1 MEQVYALGV
10 SCIEFVQYWF
20 EDWSW
25 YFELVNH
32 LSNPHNMLE
41 ILFPL
46 ISIFDSVFAS
56 QLLLVMAVGGWVNS
70 ITKWILLEDRP
81 FWWVRETTFY
91 TSPPQLYQTDQTCET
106 GPGSPSGHSCAA
118 AEVLI
123 LIIMWGQHIFNDRK
137 WSPWWKHAVYPFFA
151 ISIISVMLA
160 RLYIATHFPHQCL
173 LGAMIGVFLAP
184 ALCIYVSD
192 PFIWRYGSSTPVQNT
207 VVKHVIV
214 SVVMGS
220 IGLGMYWAMKFFG
233 IDPHYTVQL
242 AFRWCNSPSSIAV
255 STTPLYSLVHT
266 TAAMLSWSLCVTPA
280 VDRYRHNTTN
290 RSLLISIFATGLSIF
305 GFKQLEL
312 NITRANA
319 FFFYMSHFILNTV
332 KPAIFLVLIP
342 SLSMWPYS
350 SKEKIN

>member
-123 LIIMWGQHIFNDRK
+123 LIIMWGQHIFNDR
-137 WSPWWKHAVYPFFA
+137 
-151 ISIISVMLA
+151 SVENLTLWYNFCMQSK
-160 RLYIATHFPHQCL
+160 YC
-173 LGAMIGVFLAP
+173 VFLAP

-220 IGLGMYWAMKFFG
+220 IGLGMYWGMKFFG

-305 GFKQLEL
+305 GFKQLEV

>member
-1 MEQVYALGV
+1 MSSQTLEGN
-10 SCIEFVQYWF
+10 
-20 EDWSW
+20 
-25 YFELVNH
+25 LVDG
-32 LSNPHNMLE
+32 LTNP
-41 ILFPL
+41 
-46 ISIFDSVFAS
+46 
-56 QLLLVMAVGGWVNS
+56 LLRR
-70 ITKWILLEDRP
+70 RP
-81 FWWVRETTFY
+81 IPATAR
-91 TSPPQLYQTDQTCET
+91 
-106 GPGSPSGHSCAA
+106 
-118 AEVLI
+118 
-123 LIIMWGQHIFNDRK
+123 
-137 WSPWWKHAVYPFFA
+137 
-151 ISIISVMLA
+151 A
-160 RLYIATHFPHQCL
+160 RLTVICTLASIYTNA
-173 LGAMIGVFLAP
+173 GVFLAP

-220 IGLGMYWAMKFFG
+220 IGLGMYWGMKFFG

-305 GFKQLEL
+305 GFKQLEV

>member
-1 MEQVYALGV
+1 
-10 SCIEFVQYWF
+10 F

-123 LIIMWGQHIFNDRK
+123 LIIMWGQHIFNDR
-137 WSPWWKHAVYPFFA
+137 
-151 ISIISVMLA
+151 SVENLTLWYNFCM
-160 RLYIATHFPHQCL
+160 QS
-173 LGAMIGVFLAP
+173 VFLAP

-220 IGLGMYWAMKFFG
+220 IGLGMYWGMKFFG

-305 GFKQLEL
+305 GFKQLEV